1 MKSAKIWSPFWF
13 APSCIRTEYGDLPGK
28 YGPEKT
34 SHFDTFH
41 VVHCDTNIHEYAMT
55 TVRPPWIRRWP
66 PLCVC
71 VCVWVCV
78 CVCVLCVCVL
88 PSTVKALFV
97 WIKWDTREHIHDVML
112 KTLNS
117 YADSLHR
124 YFRMQN
130 LAFLLAALSCSWTRS
145 GQSHDLTSARLAFRT
160 WDLHSRFSRRRLPYA
175 LPRKSICFHTCHSRE
190 G

>member
-66 PLCVC
+66 PLCV
-71 VCVWVCV
+71 
-78 CVCVLCVCVL
+78 CVCVL

>member
-1 MKSAKIWSPFWF
+1 MEPFLVCTLLYSHRIWRLTRK
-13 APSCIRTEYGDLPGK
+13 IRTRKNSAFRHFSRSALRYK
-28 YGPEKT
+28 YPRICYDHRETPLDKT
-34 SHFDTFH
+34 LAAS
-41 VVHCDTNIHEYAMT
+41 
-55 TVRPPWIRRWP
+55 
-66 PLCVC
+66 
-71 VCVWVCV
+71 VCV
-78 CVCVLCVCVL
+78 CVCVCVCVL